1 VTRRFLSFDIYI
13 GRRGVIMELSH
24 HGFYTVNISA
34 IQHVEKCHF
43 VVVGGDVGDG
53 ASRQSKAR
61 VAARYR
67 LGVMK

>member
-1 VTRRFLSFDIYI
+1 
-13 GRRGVIMELSH
+13 MELSH